1 MFSRITSAVDGGF
14 TTAACASRSPVPG
27 EAGGGDVWATA
38 CPSLSPLAVI
48 TLMTCARGQQGASKA
63 CWDYQ
68 RPAFLAGGQSA
79 VKMGHSWQQQTE
91 SEA

>member
-48 TLMTCARGQQGASKA
+48 TLMTCARDSKEPA
-63 CWDYQ
+63 
-68 RPAFLAGGQSA
+68 RPAGTTRDLPF
-79 VKMGHSWQQQTE
+79 
-91 SEA
+91 